1 MIDFAREP
9 ARQQAVKLNCFEALL
24 RRLCAASAT
33 CWHRRGIRMHNQKKC
48 AYRLCGKP
56 IEQGKEVTGKLTL
69 IHGAQL
75 KHEERDYCCARC
87 ASYDQMAHES

>member
-1 MIDFAREP
+1 MQD
-9 ARQQAVKLNCFEALL
+9 
-24 RRLCAASAT
+24 
-33 CWHRRGIRMHNQKKC
+33 KKC

-75 KHEERDYCCARC
+75 KHEERDYCCVRC

>member
-1 MIDFAREP
+1 M
-9 ARQQAVKLNCFEALL
+9 AL
-24 RRLCAASAT
+24 AIN
-33 CWHRRGIRMHNQKKC
+33 GGVMQEKKC

-56 IEQGKEVTGKLTL
+56 IEQGKEVKNTLTL

-87 ASYDQMAHES
+87 SSYDQMAHES

>member
-1 MIDFAREP
+1 MQE
-9 ARQQAVKLNCFEALL
+9 
-24 RRLCAASAT
+24 
-33 CWHRRGIRMHNQKKC
+33 KKC

-56 IEQGKEVTGKLTL
+56 IEQGKEVKNTLTL

-75 KHEERDYCCARC
+75 KHEERDYCCVRC

>member
-1 MIDFAREP
+1 M
-9 ARQQAVKLNCFEALL
+9 AL
-24 RRLCAASAT
+24 AIN
-33 CWHRRGIRMHNQKKC
+33 GGVMQEKKC

-56 IEQGKEVTGKLTL
+56 IEQGKEVKNKLTL

-75 KHEERDYCCARC
+75 KHEERDYCCVRC